1 MVKSIKNVLRAIYTS
16 YEDQYNLDHIDFS
29 LIKIEEVQK
38 ENKYLSDEQLY
49 QLHQYCMKESSDT
62 CLCIL
67 LAMDTGMMIGEIT
80 ALKVK
85 DIDLD
90 NQLIHVSKRT
100 QRVKNDKDGSKTVYE
115 IYDVEWP
122 MYRDTTIPKELYF
135 YLKDYLKNKDSERYL
150 TSNQLNVSDVTKFQR
165 GLDRI
170 GDRLGFKTTF
180 KDLRNMFK
188 ERCLKNCMDMN
199 VVMEILCV
207 QTLKLTLPENYKSSN
222 EDKRRE
228 MNKL

>member
-1 MVKSIKNVLRAIYTS
+1 MLVK
-16 YEDQYNLDHIDFS
+16 E
-29 LIKIEEVQK
+29 
-38 ENKYLSDEQLY
+38 
-49 QLHQYCMKESSDT
+49 
-62 CLCIL
+62 
-67 LAMDTGMMIGEIT
+67 
-80 ALKVK
+80 
-85 DIDLD
+85 
-90 NQLIHVSKRT
+90 T

-115 IYDVEWP
+115 IYDVEWS
-122 MYRDTTIPKELYF
+122 MYRDITIPKELYF

-165 GLDRI
+165 ELDRI
-170 GDRLGFKTTF
+170 GDQLGFKTTF

-188 ERCLKNCMDMN
+188 ERCLKSSMDMN
-199 VVMEILCV
+199 VVMEILGV